1 MAMMGLLPMAAKKLR
16 KKVYRPLAML
26 SPAAM
31 AMGMHKK
38 DKMKS
43 MQTMKGGGM
52 NRANMNKQMSYKGG
66 GMNPGMM
73 ALKQERP
80 DVAKKM
86 GFTHG
91 GKVKMMGHGGKI
103 KYKHSG
109 GVHSCPVDGVAKN
122 GKTREKS
129 AQKKKKMKR
138 KYA

>member
-16 KKVYRPLAML
+16 KKGYRPLAML

-31 AMGMHKK
+31 AMGMHKR
-38 DKMKS
+38 DKMNPMK
-43 MQTMKGGGM
+43 TMKGGGM

-103 KYKHSG
+103 KYKHGG
-109 GVHSCPVDGVAKN
+109 GVHSCP
-122 GKTREKS
+122 
-129 AQKKKKMKR
+129 
-138 KYA
+138 